1 MSRKYGYV
9 IVIHERVGDDEYKLY
24 AVMEAL
30 KISPYQIDV
39 GVKAN
44 LDTFSYDVSASEV
57 PTFVSQMGEPD
68 CFSFIK
74 ESDLTTLDLI
84 DAYNNKMAFGYAS
97 LGVISLSKVPKSLK
111 GIARLGHM
119 FGKAEAYIDLDD
131 CLISTAWT
139 NIKRPDR
146 TPVDI
151 FTISGI
157 YRSN

>member
-9 IVIHERVGDDEYKLY
+9 VVIRESVGEDEYHLF
-24 AVMEAL
+24 AAMEAL

-39 GVKAN
+39 GVKAY

-74 ESDLTTLDLI
+74 ESDLTSLDLV
-84 DAYNNKMAFGYAS
+84 DAYNNNRSFAYAS
-97 LGVISLSKVPKSLK
+97 LGVISLSKVPKNLH
-111 GIARLGHM
+111 GRARLGHM
-119 FGKAEAYIDLDD
+119 FNQAEAYIDLDD
-131 CLISTAWT
+131 CMISTVWT

-151 FTISGI
+151 ITLAGI
-157 YRSN
+157 LRSE